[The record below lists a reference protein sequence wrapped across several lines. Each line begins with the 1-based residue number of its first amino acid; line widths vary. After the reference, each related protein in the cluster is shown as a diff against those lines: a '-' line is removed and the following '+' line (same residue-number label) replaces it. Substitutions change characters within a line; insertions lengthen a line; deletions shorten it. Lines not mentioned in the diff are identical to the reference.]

1 MSNTLLMLC
10 IPFAGLLLCIA
21 VMPLVKPEW
30 WEKHQ
35 AHAVIL
41 WSLLFAI
48 PFALFYGAPKA
59 VETVLECLIGD
70 YLTFI
75 VFALWTVLRS
85 RKYQAGGS
93 LVGNPKVNVI
103 MLAVGTFFK
112 LYRNYRGQY
121 AFVRPIIQMN
131 SWRKNKRH
139 IMVFFIFLVS
149 NIGGCLTPIGD
160 PPLLMGFSR
169 GVSFFWSMRLFP
181 VLVLNMI
188 LLLTIFYHLDKKA
201 YQKDITKGL
210 MPEVK
215 ENEPLIRIKGAHNFL
230 YIVMI
235 VIAVILSGVLPKLS
249 AFQNAAGEVIG
260 IPIFRRLHSLCLQL
274 LRLLLFCLLTL
285 LSFKTTP
292 KEVRVQNHFTWG
304 AIQEVAV
311 LFIGIFITMQPALMV
326 LKSAGSGLGITKPF
340 EMFWATGALSSFLDN
355 TPTYLVFL
363 TTAGAM
369 HFTTGVATTLG
380 VVPVKMLMAISCGA
394 VFMGANT
401 YIGNAPNFM
410 VKSLSDEN
418 GINMPSFFG
427 YMWWSLRYL
436 IPVFIID
443 MIIFFL

>member
-75 VFALWTVLRS
+75 VLLFGLFCV
-85 RKYQAGGS
+85 AGNIKLEGS

-103 MLAVGTFFK
+103 MLAVGTLFSSCIGTTGASM
-112 LYRNYRGQY
+112 L
-121 AFVRPIIQMN
+121 FVRPIIQMN

-169 GVSFFWSMRLFP
+169 GVSFFWSLRLFP
-181 VLVLNMI
+181 VLLINMI
-188 LLLTIFYHLDKKA
+188 LLLSIFYHLDKKA

-260 IPIFRRLHSLCLQL
+260 IPIFREVTLTVPAIIEIAIIL
-274 LRLLLFCLLTL
+274 LAAL

-355 TPTYLVFL
+355 TPTYLFSLLQREPCTLLQVSQLHWEWCRSRCLWQFRVAL
-363 TTAGAM
+363 YLWEPTHILEM
-369 HFTTGVATTLG
+369 HRTLWSSHYQTKT
-380 VVPVKMLMAISCGA
+380 VSTCHRSLV
-394 VFMGANT
+394 T
-401 YIGNAPNFM
+401 YGGHCVI
-410 VKSLSDEN
+410 
-418 GINMPSFFG
+418 
-427 YMWWSLRYL
+427 
-436 IPVFIID
+436 
-443 MIIFFL
+443 

>member
-75 VFALWTVLRS
+75 VLLFGLFCV
-85 RKYQAGGS
+85 AGNIKLEGS

-103 MLAVGTFFK
+103 MLAVGTFFSSCIGTTGASM
-112 LYRNYRGQY
+112 L
-121 AFVRPIIQMN
+121 FVRPIIQMN

-249 AFQNAAGEVIG
+249 AFRTLQERLSV
-260 IPIFRRLHSLCLQL
+260 FRYSGRLHSLCLQL
-274 LRLLLFCLLTL
+274 LRLLLFCLQPCFPSRQHRRRFVCRTISHGEQFRRLRCFSSESSSPCSL
-285 LSFKTTP
+285 LL
-292 KEVRVQNHFTWG
+292 W
-304 AIQEVAV
+304 
-311 LFIGIFITMQPALMV
+311 
-326 LKSAGSGLGITKPF
+326 
-340 EMFWATGALSSFLDN
+340 
-355 TPTYLVFL
+355 Y
-363 TTAGAM
+363 
-369 HFTTGVATTLG
+369 
-380 VVPVKMLMAISCGA
+380 
-394 VFMGANT
+394 
-401 YIGNAPNFM
+401 
-410 VKSLSDEN
+410 
-418 GINMPSFFG
+418 
-427 YMWWSLRYL
+427 
-436 IPVFIID
+436 
-443 MIIFFL
+443 